1 MLNLEEQLRLSG
13 LLLVTLVLSGLIGS
27 ERERRDKSAGLRTH
41 ILVGVAA
48 CLLTI
53 ISKGAFLG
61 GDPSRV
67 ASNIITGV
75 GFLGAGIIIERQ
87 NRVRDLTTAA
97 SVWITSAIGMA
108 VGAGAWLLAIIAT
121 LLTWFTLFI
130 LHNWKKRIWGTGG
143 NVNQEEFVDKDK

>member
-1 MLNLEEQLRLSG
+1 MLSIEAQLRLSG
-13 LLLVTLVLSGLIGS
+13 LLLITTVLSGLIGA

-53 ISKGAFLG
+53 VSKEAFIG
-61 GDPSRV
+61 GDPSRI

-75 GFLGAGIIIERQ
+75 GFLGAGVIIERQ

-97 SVWITSAIGMA
+97 SIWITSAIGMT
-108 VGAGAWLLAIIAT
+108 VGAGGWLLAIITT

-130 LHNWKKRIWGTGG
+130 LHDWKRQIWGSHHIRS
-143 NVNQEEFVDKDK
+143 EIKK

>member
-1 MLNLEEQLRLSG
+1 MLDIEAQLRLSG
-13 LLLVTLVLSGLIGS
+13 LLIITVILSGLIGA

-53 ISKGAFLG
+53 ISKEAFIG
-61 GDPSRV
+61 GDPSRI

-75 GFLGAGIIIERQ
+75 GFLGAGVIIERQ

-97 SVWITSAIGMA
+97 SIWITSAIGMT
-108 VGAGAWLLAIIAT
+108 VGAGGWLLAIITT
-121 LLTWFTLFI
+121 LMTWFTLFI
-130 LHNWKKRIWGTGG
+130 LHNWKRQIWGSDHIRS
-143 NVNQEEFVDKDK
+143 EIKK